1 MNRPIL
7 TTTLLTA
14 SLALAAPTLA
24 ASKASKPAKAE
35 TQPQRQPENER
46 SEFRRS
52 QNDSPMQLAQHIQTE
67 DLIGVWGYATE
78 TNEGSLLN
86 MTMMSKNGTGADL
99 MVFTI
104 NNPKSSLKIRQ
115 QFAWQFNEKTQEFT
129 QRVTDFS
136 TILNNGTP
144 KQEKSEIGKTDTV
157 KVQMML
163 LDDKPFMFELTSK
176 SNGEKHRYFKQDT
189 DQLNKYLNEYLN
201 KQALN

>member
-7 TTTLLTA
+7 TTALLTA

-35 TQPQRQPENER
+35 TQAQRQPENER

-52 QNDSPMQLAQHIQTE
+52 QNNNHLQLAQHIQTE
-67 DLIGVWGYATE
+67 DLIGVWGNATQ
-78 TNEGSLLN
+78 TDEGSLLN

-115 QFAWQFNEKTQEFT
+115 QFAWQFNEKTQTFS
-129 QRVTDFS
+129 QRITDFS
-136 TILNNGTP
+136 TTRDNEP
-144 KQEKSEIGKTDTV
+144 SQQDKSQIGKTSTA
-157 KVQMML
+157 KARML
-163 LDDKPFMFELTSK
+163 LWDGKPDMLELTDQAS
-176 SNGEKHRYFKQDT
+176 GEKQSYFKQD
-189 DQLNKYLNEYLN
+189 LNKLREIL
-201 KQALN
+201 KP

>member
-7 TTTLLTA
+7 TTALLTA

-35 TQPQRQPENER
+35 TQAQRQPENER

-52 QNDSPMQLAQHIQTE
+52 QNNNHLQLAQHIQTE
-67 DLIGVWGYATE
+67 DLIGVWGNATQ
-78 TNEGSLLN
+78 TDEGSLLN

-115 QFAWQFNEKTQEFT
+115 QFTWQFNEKTQTFT
-129 QRVTDFS
+129 QRITDFAS
-136 TILNNGTP
+136 TRDNEP
-144 KQEKSEIGKTDTV
+144 SQQDKSQIGKTSTA
-157 KVQMML
+157 KARML
-163 LDDKPFMFELTSK
+163 LWDGKPDMLELTDQAS
-176 SNGEKHRYFKQDT
+176 GEKQSYFKQD
-189 DQLNKYLNEYLN
+189 LNKLREIL
-201 KQALN
+201 KP

>member
-35 TQPQRQPENER
+35 TQAQRQPENER

-52 QNDSPMQLAQHIQTE
+52 QNNNHPQLAQRIQTE

-115 QFAWQFNEKTQEFT
+115 QFTWQFNEKTQTFT
-129 QRVTDFS
+129 QHITDFA
-136 TILNNGTP
+136 TAENDAP
-144 KQEKSEIGKTDTV
+144 FKQDPSKIGKTITSKARLLRWDG
-157 KVQMML
+157 KPDML
-163 LDDKPFMFELTSK
+163 ELTDQAS
-176 SNGEKHRYFKQDT
+176 GEKQIYFKLDIDEPPKT
-189 DQLNKYLNEYLN
+189 LN
-201 KQALN
+201 

>member
-7 TTTLLTA
+7 TTALLTA

-35 TQPQRQPENER
+35 TQAQRQPENER

-52 QNDSPMQLAQHIQTE
+52 QNDSPMQLAQRIQTE

-115 QFAWQFNEKTQEFT
+115 QFTWQFNEKTQTFS
-129 QRVTDFS
+129 QRITNFS
-136 TILNNGTP
+136 TTRDNEP
-144 KQEKSEIGKTDTV
+144 SQQDKSQIGKTSTA
-157 KVQMML
+157 KARML
-163 LDDKPFMFELTSK
+163 LRDGKPDMLELTDQAS
-176 SNGEKHRYFKQDT
+176 GEKQSYFKQD
-189 DQLNKYLNEYLN
+189 LNKLREIL
-201 KQALN
+201 KP

>member
-7 TTTLLTA
+7 TAALLTA

-35 TQPQRQPENER
+35 TQAQRQPENER

-52 QNDSPMQLAQHIQTE
+52 QNNNHLQLAQRIQTE

-115 QFAWQFNEKTQEFT
+115 QFAWQFNEKTQTFS
-129 QRVTDFS
+129 QRITDFS
-136 TILNNGTP
+136 TTRDNEPT
-144 KQEKSEIGKTDTV
+144 QQDKSQIGKTSTA
-157 KVQMML
+157 KARML
-163 LDDKPFMFELTSK
+163 LWDGKPDMLELTDQAS
-176 SNGEKHRYFKQDT
+176 GEKQSYFKQD
-189 DQLNKYLNEYLN
+189 LNKLREIL
-201 KQALN
+201 KP

>member
-7 TTTLLTA
+7 TTALLTA

-35 TQPQRQPENER
+35 TQAQRQPENER

-52 QNDSPMQLAQHIQTE
+52 QNNNHLQLAQHIQTE
-67 DLIGVWGYATE
+67 DLIGVWGNATQ
-78 TNEGSLLN
+78 TDEGSLLN

-115 QFAWQFNEKTQEFT
+115 QFTWQFNEKTQTFS
-129 QRVTDFS
+129 QRITNFS
-136 TILNNGTP
+136 TTRDNEP
-144 KQEKSEIGKTDTV
+144 SQQDKSQIGKTSTA
-157 KVQMML
+157 KARML
-163 LDDKPFMFELTSK
+163 LRDGKPDMLELTDQAC
-176 SNGEKHRYFKQDT
+176 GEKQSYFKQD
-189 DQLNKYLNEYLN
+189 LNKLREIL
-201 KQALN
+201 KP

>member
-7 TTTLLTA
+7 TTALLTA

-35 TQPQRQPENER
+35 TQAQRQPENER

-52 QNDSPMQLAQHIQTE
+52 QNNNHLQLAQHIQTE
-67 DLIGVWGYATE
+67 DLIGVWGNATQ
-78 TNEGSLLN
+78 TDEGSLLN

-115 QFAWQFNEKTQEFT
+115 QFTWQFNEKTQTFS
-129 QRVTDFS
+129 QRITNFS
-136 TILNNGTP
+136 TTRDNEP
-144 KQEKSEIGKTDTV
+144 SQQDKSQIGKTSTA
-157 KVQMML
+157 KARML
-163 LDDKPFMFELTSK
+163 LWDGKPDMLELTDQAS
-176 SNGEKHRYFKQDT
+176 GEKQSYFKQD
-189 DQLNKYLNEYLN
+189 LNKLREIL
-201 KQALN
+201 KP

>member
-35 TQPQRQPENER
+35 TQAQRQPENER

-52 QNDSPMQLAQHIQTE
+52 QNNNHLQLAQHIQTE
-67 DLIGVWGYATE
+67 DLIGVWGNATQ
-78 TNEGSLLN
+78 TDEGSLLN

-115 QFAWQFNEKTQEFT
+115 QFTWQFNEKTQTFT
-129 QRVTDFS
+129 QRITDFS
-136 TILNNGTP
+136 TTRDNDPT
-144 KQEKSEIGKTDTV
+144 QQDKSQIGKTSTA
-157 KVQMML
+157 KARML
-163 LDDKPFMFELTSK
+163 LWDGKPDMLELTDQAS
-176 SNGEKHRYFKQDT
+176 GEKQSYFKQD
-189 DQLNKYLNEYLN
+189 LNKLREIL
-201 KQALN
+201 KP

>member
-35 TQPQRQPENER
+35 TQAQRQPENER
-46 SEFRRS
+46 SEFRHS
-52 QNDSPMQLAQHIQTE
+52 QNDSPMQIAQHIQTE
-67 DLIGVWGYATE
+67 DLIGVWGNATQ
-78 TNEGSLLN
+78 TDEGSLLN

-115 QFAWQFNEKTQEFT
+115 QFAWQFNEKTQTFS
-129 QRVTDFS
+129 QRITDFS
-136 TILNNGTP
+136 TTRDNEPT
-144 KQEKSEIGKTDTV
+144 QQDKSQIGKTSTA
-157 KVQMML
+157 KARML
-163 LDDKPFMFELTSK
+163 LWDGKPDMLELTDQAS
-176 SNGEKHRYFKQDT
+176 GEKQSYFKQD
-189 DQLNKYLNEYLN
+189 LNKLREIL
-201 KQALN
+201 KP

>member
-7 TTTLLTA
+7 TTALLTA

-35 TQPQRQPENER
+35 TQAQRQPENER

-52 QNDSPMQLAQHIQTE
+52 QNNNHLQLAQHIQTE
-67 DLIGVWGYATE
+67 DLIGVWGNATQ
-78 TNEGSLLN
+78 TDEGSLLN

-115 QFAWQFNEKTQEFT
+115 QFAWQFNEKTQTFS
-129 QRVTDFS
+129 QRITDFS
-136 TILNNGTP
+136 TTHDNEP
-144 KQEKSEIGKTDTV
+144 SKQDKSQIGKTSTA
-157 KVQMML
+157 KVRVLLVDGKPDML
-163 LDDKPFMFELTSK
+163 EFTDQAS
-176 SNGEKHRYFKQDT
+176 GEKQSYFKQD
-189 DQLNKYLNEYLN
+189 LNKLREIL
-201 KQALN
+201 KP

>member
-35 TQPQRQPENER
+35 TQAQRQPENER

-52 QNDSPMQLAQHIQTE
+52 QNNNHLQLAQHIQTE
-67 DLIGVWGYATE
+67 DLIGVWGNATQ
-78 TNEGSLLN
+78 TDEGSLLN

-115 QFAWQFNEKTQEFT
+115 QFTWQFNEKTQTFS
-129 QRVTDFS
+129 QRITDFS
-136 TILNNGTP
+136 TTRDNEPT
-144 KQEKSEIGKTDTV
+144 QQDKSQIGKTSTA
-157 KVQMML
+157 KARML
-163 LDDKPFMFELTSK
+163 LWDGKPDMLELTDQA
-176 SNGEKHRYFKQDT
+176 NGEKQSYFKQD
-189 DQLNKYLNEYLN
+189 LNKLREIL
-201 KQALN
+201 KP

>member
-35 TQPQRQPENER
+35 TQAQRQPENER

-52 QNDSPMQLAQHIQTE
+52 QNNNHLQLAQHIQTE
-67 DLIGVWGYATE
+67 DLIGVWGNATQ
-78 TNEGSLLN
+78 TDEGSLLN

-104 NNPKSSLKIRQ
+104 NDPNSSLKIRQ
-115 QFAWQFNEKTQEFT
+115 QFAWQFNEKTQTFS
-129 QRVTDFS
+129 QRITDFS
-136 TILNNGTP
+136 TTRDNEPT
-144 KQEKSEIGKTDTV
+144 QQDKSQIGKTSTA
-157 KVQMML
+157 KARML
-163 LDDKPFMFELTSK
+163 LWDGKPDMLELTDQAS
-176 SNGEKHRYFKQDT
+176 GEKQSYFKQD
-189 DQLNKYLNEYLN
+189 LNKLREIL
-201 KQALN
+201 KP